1 MSEAAPPDGQRPGDL
16 KSSES
21 RPPTQFVRLP
31 QRRPY
36 VVYTLLGL
44 TIFVFILQ
52 VLTNNE
58 LIFSNFICPYFFS
71 PDIPAC
77 YGLKVNELI
86 VDGQWW
92 RLITPVLLHASILHI
107 VFNMY
112 ALNILG
118 QDLEQYFGHFQFL
131 ALYLLGGF
139 AGVVLSFLLTEAP
152 SLGASTA
159 VFGLLGAQGVFA
171 YRNQRVFGPRARAA
185 LRSIIN
191 ITVIN
196 LLIGLTPRID
206 NWGHVGGLQG
216 GLVFSVIAGPVYE
229 LSGEGEELTLKN
241 KTPEDRV
248 YFGSL
253 AVAVVFTILAMWR
266 AFFNN

>member
-1 MSEAAPPDGQRPGDL
+1 SEELSSSEAGT
-16 KSSES
+16 
-21 RPPTQFVRLP
+21 PTQFVRLP
-31 QRRPY
+31 QRRPF
-36 VVYTLLGL
+36 VVYALLGM

-52 VLTNNE
+52 ILTDNGFLFPSFN
-58 LIFSNFICPYFFS
+58 CPYFPS
-71 PDIPAC
+71 SDIPAC

-86 VDGQWW
+86 LEGQWW
-92 RLITPVLLHASILHI
+92 RLITPVVLHASILHI
-107 VFNMY
+107 AFNMY

-118 QDLEQYFGHFQFL
+118 RDLEQYFGHFQFL
-131 ALYLLGGF
+131 ALYLLSGF

-152 SLGASTA
+152 SLGASTS

-206 NWGHVGGLQG
+206 NWGHVGGLLG
-216 GLVFSVIAGPVYE
+216 GLVFCVIAGPVYE

-248 YFGSL
+248 YL
-253 AVAVVFTILAMWR
+253 ASITVGVIFAFLAMWR
-266 AFFNN
+266 AFFVN